1 MNEAFPTKRL
11 PLIGVCILS
20 GSFEPIPSI
29 LGVFLLKKTQRRER
43 KKKRNGASP
52 IHFNMKGFYS
62 KLSFSLFLNRFK
74 TPMKK

>member
-29 LGVFLLKKTQRRER
+29 LGVFLLKKTQRR
-43 KKKRNGASP
+43 
-52 IHFNMKGFYS
+52 
-62 KLSFSLFLNRFK
+62 
-74 TPMKK
+74 